1 MAFELM
7 ALRGEA
13 PLQLGDDPM
22 DGGEVLNRAARQ
34 GAIELVQRAL
44 GREAGRALDQVSFKF
59 ASEVLLE
66 FSELVSR
73 YTVVPRVVG
82 W

>member
-7 ALRGEA
+7 SLRGEA
-13 PLQLGDDPM
+13 PLQLRDDPM
-22 DGGEVLNRAARQ
+22 DGREVLDRTGRE
-34 GAIELVQRAL
+34 GAIELVQRTL
-44 GREAGRALDQVSFKF
+44 GREAGRALDQVSFEF

-73 YTVVPRVVG
+73 YTVVPRVVF